1 MIYTIEFL
9 READPRLGPHVVERA
24 NMQNQLDL
32 VIDHAKRVFTMR
44 RGLGD
49 IEAVRIMENGERE
62 VFRWAG
68 EDSDA

>member
-1 MIYTIEFL
+1 
-9 READPRLGPHVVERA
+9 
-24 NMQNQLDL
+24 MQNQLDL